1 MNPLFLFYDPRKIQ
15 IVNIWVNVIK
25 VTDSVVKIK
34 RFWLYIFMC
43 ICVLYMYVHVYIY
56 IVCIQNSKFLI
67 LDFYPLLIKNI
78 LESFKET

>member
-1 MNPLFLFYDPRKIQ
+1 
-15 IVNIWVNVIK
+15 
-25 VTDSVVKIK
+25 
-34 RFWLYIFMC
+34 
-43 ICVLYMYVHVYIY
+43 MYVHVYIY